1 MKKLILLVLPAV
13 AGVLL
18 ITAFTNPAI
27 MKKNTT
33 NSPQQE
39 QVKPDFPENV
49 AKILQ
54 TSCYDCHS
62 SNSSNLKAK
71 STLNFTNWSEYTDSK
86 KVGKMGA
93 MHDKITEDKMP
104 PSRYLGQNPDKAL
117 TQQQKDEVVKWID
130 EESKILME
138 KEGK

>member
-1 MKKLILLVLPAV
+1 
-13 AGVLL
+13 
-18 ITAFTNPAI
+18 
-27 MKKNTT
+27 MKKNAS

-49 AKILQ
+49 AKILR

-62 SNSSNLKAK
+62 SNSSNFKAK
-71 STLNFTNWSEYTDSK
+71 STLNFTNWSEYSDAK

-93 MHDKITEDKMP
+93 MHDKLTEGKMP

-117 TQQQKDEVVKWID
+117 DQQQKDEVYKWIE
-130 EESKILME
+130 EESKKLMG
-138 KEGK
+138 EGK